1 MAEFILD
8 QEATKQRLLVVA
20 GLVVAIAAMTLFAIS
35 VAKQDIFMVMI
46 LTALAGFVIVF
57 PFPKLAIVI
66 VILFAQIQY
75 LFTSYYGSLFSYP
88 ILPRPFQWL
97 DEVVLLA
104 LLGHLALRKM
114 LKKESLERVPG
125 LVLLAVLFAVGLAS
139 TKLNEIGLR
148 NGLIGQRWVFE
159 MVILYL
165 AITNLDLDERF
176 LRNLVYLLLGIGV
189 FQAAV
194 GILEFVA
201 RFRLYAAGNHD
212 IVQGTWGGGS
222 ANRIG
227 IFFLCLSAVA
237 LARLRRRLDAP
248 KAMLFSIY
256 ILLLVLSSCRTGI
269 VLAPAVI
276 LFVLRE
282 KLKNPK
288 YWIAATIA
296 LVFLAAMLA
305 FYYKNTD
312 AELGK
317 DLGGDEVTFQLMGR
331 TGVIPVMAQVL
342 RDNSKFPPF
351 GAGPGTYFAPAGE
364 IFESKIFMQVTSMTQ
379 TRTVVAPFMSA
390 SYAVVWMEYGIVGLI
405 LFVMI
410 LLRFFVF
417 AWRTE
422 KSVVSLFWKDYL
434 RALQAIILI
443 YTLVGGVFAL
453 WTHFQSSIYLWLF
466 SAIGVRYG
474 ILEKQRAQQAD
485 EVDVSYE

>member
-1 MAEFILD
+1 MAELVLD
-8 QEATKQRLLVVA
+8 QETVKQRLVIVGSLVV
-20 GLVVAIAAMTLFAIS
+20 GIAAITLFAIS
-35 VAKQDIFMVMI
+35 IARQDILMVMT
-46 LTALAGFVIVF
+46 LTALVGFVIVF

-66 VILFAQIQY
+66 VILFAQFQY
-75 LFTSYYGSLFSYP
+75 FFTSYYGSLIAYP

-104 LLGHLALRKM
+104 LLGHLTLRKL
-114 LKKESLERVPG
+114 LKKERLERVPA
-125 LVLLAVLFAVGLAS
+125 LVLLAALFAVGLAS
-139 TKLNEIGLR
+139 TKLNEIGYR
-148 NGLIGQRWVFE
+148 NGLIGLRWVFE

-165 AITNLDLDERF
+165 AVTSLDLDERF
-176 LRNLVYLLLGIGV
+176 LKNLIYLLLGIGV

-194 GILEFVA
+194 GMLEFVA
-201 RFRLYAAGNHD
+201 KFRLYAAGNHD

-227 IFFLCLSAVA
+227 MFFLCLSTMV
-237 LARLRRRLDAP
+237 LAPLRRRWEAP
-248 KAMLFSIY
+248 KAILFSIF
-256 ILLLVLSSCRTGI
+256 IILLVLSSCRTGI

-296 LVFLAAMLA
+296 LVLLAAVLA

-312 AELGK
+312 AELTK

-331 TGVIPVMAQVL
+331 TGVFPIMGQIL
-342 RDNSKFPPF
+342 RNNSRFPPF

-379 TRTVVAPFMSA
+379 TRSVVAPFLSA

-410 LLRFFVF
+410 LLRLFFY
-417 AWRTE
+417 AWQKE
-422 KSVVSLFWKDYL
+422 KTVSPLFWKDYF
-434 RALQAIILI
+434 RSLQAIILV
-443 YTLVGGVFAL
+443 YALGGGVFAL
-453 WTHFQSSIYLWLF
+453 WTHFQASIYLWLF
-466 SAIGVRYG
+466 PAIGVRYA
-474 ILEKQRAQQAD
+474 ILEKQGRSRPDEEAD
-485 EVDVSYE
+485 RWE